1 MLRELRIALRRLVMS
16 PSFTLPALATL
27 TIGIGGTIGIFGTMN
42 ATVLRP
48 LPYPESENLFT
59 VNTARVDGGWS
70 SGSLTSAEIAALKSR
85 APSIAHVVG
94 TWSGSH
100 VALMDDGRSREAAA
114 SYVTDGFFDL
124 VGLPM
129 AVGRT
134 FRADELV
141 DGSLGP
147 AVLSHRLWN
156 ELYGADSAVI
166 GSTLRFAAGPA
177 TIVGVAPAELDVPS
191 GTDIWLSMKRSD
203 DHPVRSFEALVRVHP
218 GSGPGLER
226 ELSSVMAE
234 PIREDPASEDGL
246 AFVATPLVNRIVGDL
261 RPVLYIAMTAALV
274 LLALSCANAAT
285 LMLVRR
291 NAQTQELA
299 LRKVLGASQ
308 GRLVKQTLAEAG
320 TLAALATAAGIVMA
334 YSSARSLR
342 SLAAEAFPRFDYSL
356 LDPRMVLFTLTV
368 LIGSTMVVG
377 VLPAV
382 AFSSLDLK
390 GLLGEVTRSATGGR
404 SSRRVLSGLIA
415 AEIAFAT
422 FLVAGAGWLVRS
434 YAQLSQTDP
443 GFEARGRV
451 VFRSPLFGSS
461 YFPLVRLFYGESG
474 ESLWQPDRSAGR
486 KTPRDWLAEVSDQLG
501 SLDQVTAVG
510 MGSALPFRQNLD
522 GPHYVAVPGEP
533 YDPDAEAM
541 SIRRQA
547 SPQFFDAM
555 GVRLVAGRTFAADE
569 PSSSVIVNEAFVRA
583 FLGGRDPLVS
593 SFAWGQF
600 TVDLANLRSIVG
612 VVADVRFES
621 LQQPAEPTF
630 YTPDY
635 ASRGSMAVAT
645 TLDDVSPILPEI
657 QARVRAVDP
666 SIPVEVES
674 LEAILESQ
682 LARYRLGALL
692 MNVFAL
698 VSLALAGVGIYGI
711 VGHSMSLRA
720 KEFAVRMALGEQS
733 PRAAMS
739 VLRQGGT
746 VWMTGLVAGIGAVY
760 VVGQWVAGVLY
771 QARADDPVI
780 LLLAAGSVTVLVLVA
795 YLVPALKMSR
805 MRIGEVLRVS

>member
-1 MLRELRIALRRLVMS
+1 
-16 PSFTLPALATL
+16 
-27 TIGIGGTIGIFGTMN
+27 
-42 ATVLRP
+42 
-48 LPYPESENLFT
+48 
-59 VNTARVDGGWS
+59 
-70 SGSLTSAEIAALKSR
+70 
-85 APSIAHVVG
+85 
-94 TWSGSH
+94 
-100 VALMDDGRSREAAA
+100 
-114 SYVTDGFFDL
+114 
-124 VGLPM
+124 
-129 AVGRT
+129 
-134 FRADELV
+134 
-141 DGSLGP
+141 
-147 AVLSHRLWN
+147 
-156 ELYGADSAVI
+156 
-166 GSTLRFAAGPA
+166 
-177 TIVGVAPAELDVPS
+177 
-191 GTDIWLSMKRSD
+191 
-203 DHPVRSFEALVRVHP
+203 
-218 GSGPGLER
+218 
-226 ELSSVMAE
+226 
-234 PIREDPASEDGL
+234 
-246 AFVATPLVNRIVGDL
+246 
-261 RPVLYIAMTAALV
+261 
-274 LLALSCANAAT
+274 
-285 LMLVRR
+285 
-291 NAQTQELA
+291 
-299 LRKVLGASQ
+299 
-308 GRLVKQTLAEAG
+308 
-320 TLAALATAAGIVMA
+320 
-334 YSSARSLR
+334 
-342 SLAAEAFPRFDYSL
+342 
-356 LDPRMVLFTLTV
+356 
-368 LIGSTMVVG
+368 
-377 VLPAV
+377 
-382 AFSSLDLK
+382 
-390 GLLGEVTRSATGGR
+390 
-404 SSRRVLSGLIA
+404 
-415 AEIAFAT
+415 
-422 FLVAGAGWLVRS
+422 
-434 YAQLSQTDP
+434 
-443 GFEARGRV
+443 
-451 VFRSPLFGSS
+451 
-461 YFPLVRLFYGESG
+461 
-474 ESLWQPDRSAGR
+474 LWQPDRSAGR